1 VAAYVFAHLL
11 FSAAAKGCRLGE
23 ITLLPRDRGFAESP
37 PSGTRQRKGLPR
49 AVKKTLG
56 KQKNLD
62 KIWVFRELFLAVD
75 KIGFGESFFLA
86 NSYFADRFHLAY
98 GKIYLSILYIYLLYP
113 RQKHL

>member
-1 VAAYVFAHLL
+1 MQTWGNHAFAERSGVCREPSFGH
-11 FSAAAKGCRLGE
+11 SAKK
-23 ITLLPRDRGFAESP
+23 GFAES
-37 PSGTRQRKGLPR
+37 RQENSRQ
-49 AVKKTLG
+49 T
-56 KQKNLD
+56 KNLD